1 MIQLKTLIVMK
12 RQIIIKAKMKNIIS
26 ILQKEATVVKFM
38 NQKIKISQIMM
49 ILN

>member
-38 NQKIKISQIMM
+38 NHKIKISQIMM